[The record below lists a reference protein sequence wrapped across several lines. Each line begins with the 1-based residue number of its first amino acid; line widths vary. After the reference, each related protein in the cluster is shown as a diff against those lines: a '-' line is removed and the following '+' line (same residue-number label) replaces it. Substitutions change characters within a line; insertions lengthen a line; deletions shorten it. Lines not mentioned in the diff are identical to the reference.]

1 MSLKLIEDD
10 ERCKH
15 ILSLYSSLYQT
26 YLDNSKLTTFFGGQ
40 PISMMPESLLHVT
53 EKRQEDNEFLYNIT
67 AKLDGT
73 RMLLFLHPLLNS
85 NAIFIDRSM
94 SFYEP
99 TTQYIYSYSSI
110 CLFDGEMY
118 EHVFFIFDM
127 LYYNGYLCDYDFET
141 RLSTLQELLVCNR
154 DRFTDL
160 VISYFTNSTKIHLV
174 PKLYMEFKGFKD
186 LTETTDLYTFV
197 TNYFT
202 KNPLLSTLGLKFPL
216 NFDMLSLHIILP
228 SS

>member
-10 ERCKH
+10 EKCKH

-26 YLDNSKLTTFFGGQ
+26 YLDNSKLTAFFGGQ
-40 PISMMPESLLHVT
+40 PVSMMPESLLHIT
-53 EKRQEDNEFLYNIT
+53 EKRQEDNEFLYNLT

-141 RLSTLQELLVCNR
+141 
-154 DRFTDL
+154 
-160 VISYFTNSTKIHLV
+160 
-174 PKLYMEFKGFKD
+174 
-186 LTETTDLYTFV
+186 
-197 TNYFT
+197 
-202 KNPLLSTLGLKFPL
+202 
-216 NFDMLSLHIILP
+216 
-228 SS
+228 